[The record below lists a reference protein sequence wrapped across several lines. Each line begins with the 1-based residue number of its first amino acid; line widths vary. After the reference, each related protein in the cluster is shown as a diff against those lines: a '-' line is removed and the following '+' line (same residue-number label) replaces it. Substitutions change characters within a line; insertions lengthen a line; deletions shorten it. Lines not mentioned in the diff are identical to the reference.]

1 VPSIFEQIDR
11 LLPRNLQ
18 IKLSLLVTGLLVLLV
33 SLIGA
38 LFSDFTSNILQQQI
52 GGKTLALARSVAL
65 NPIVR
70 QGLAVGDPAG
80 IQALTEE
87 VRGSTGAEFIVVA
100 DRQGI
105 RYSHPD
111 PQRIGKPF
119 IGGDFE
125 RAVREGETYVSRAT
139 GTLGPSLRGFVPVR
153 DDSGEVLGFV
163 AVGYLLRDI
172 EAEVRGQQREIIG
185 YVAVVLF
192 FGVFGAIVIA
202 KGLKSAI
209 FGLEPHAIAA
219 LFQERNAII
228 GAIREG
234 VVAVDGAGRLTLVN
248 QAARSYLG
256 RNPLEDLRGRPLAEI
271 CPCPEMEQA
280 LAGGE
285 RILDQEMPLAGRIML
300 VNVIPLGGEG
310 AAAGAVASFRPKDEL
325 DRLAREL
332 SQMQQYSELLRAQTH
347 EYSNKLHTIAGLI
360 HLGAHQEALELIMT
374 EASGY
379 QDLIRTLVKAVP
391 DTLVAGIILGKFN
404 RARELKIDFR
414 LDSESTF
421 ADLPPHLEREH
432 LVTVLGNLLD
442 NAFEAVREADGEGR
456 VRLYLT
462 DLGSDLII
470 EVEDSGR
477 GVSPEVVDRLFEKGV
492 TTHRHA
498 GRGMGLYLL
507 RRALDALGGEITFT
521 KGELGGALFTVIV
534 PKGRDAGRGT
544 RDAGEASHGSSPPLV
559 GGD

>member
-1 VPSIFEQIDR
+1 MASIFEQIDK

-18 IKLSLLVTGLLVLLV
+18 LKLSLLVTGLLVILV

-70 QGLAVGDPAG
+70 QGLASGDPAG

-87 VRGSTGAEFIVVA
+87 VRGTTGAEFIVVA
-100 DRQGI
+100 DRRGI

-111 PQRIGKPF
+111 PQRIGQTF
-119 IGGDFE
+119 VGGDFE
-125 RAVREGETYVSRAT
+125 RAVSEGETYVSKAT

-153 DDSGEVLGFV
+153 GDGDEVLGFV

-172 EAEVRGQQREIIG
+172 AAEVRGQQREILG

-219 LFQERNAII
+219 LFKERNAII

-256 RNPLEDLRGRPLAEI
+256 RNPQEDLRGRQLAEI

-285 RILDQEMPLAGRIML
+285 QILDQEMPIAGRIML
-300 VNVIPLGGEG
+300 VNVLPLGSES

-325 DRLAREL
+325 DRLTREL
-332 SQMQQYSELLRAQTH
+332 SHMQQYSELLRAQTH

-360 HLGAHQEALELIMT
+360 QIGAHQEAIELIMT

-379 QDLIRTLVKAVP
+379 QELIRTLAKAVP
-391 DTLVAGIILGKFN
+391 DPLVAGIILGKFN

-421 ADLPPHLEREH
+421 ADLPVHLEREH

-442 NAFEAVREADGEGR
+442 NAFEAVREAAGEGR

-492 TTHRHA
+492 TTHRNA

-507 RRALDALGGEITFT
+507 RRALDAVGGEITFGR
-521 KGELGGALFTVIV
+521 GELGGALFTVII

-544 RDAGEASHGSSPPLV
+544 RVAEKMEMLNK

>member
-1 VPSIFEQIDR
+1 MSSIFEQIDR
-11 LLPRNLQ
+11 LLPRSLQ
-18 IKLSLLVTGLLVLLV
+18 LKLSLLVTGLLVVLV

-52 GGKTLALARSVAL
+52 GNKTLVLARSVAL
-65 NPIVR
+65 NPLVR
-70 QGLAVGDPAG
+70 QGLAAGDPTG
-80 IQALTEE
+80 IQELTEE
-87 VRGSTGAEFIVVA
+87 VRGTTGAEYIVVA

-111 PQRIGKPF
+111 PSRIGQPF
-119 IGGDFE
+119 VGGDFE
-125 RAVREGETYVSRAT
+125 PAVRTGESYVSRAI

-153 DDSGEVLGFV
+153 GERGEVLGFV

-172 EAEVRGQQREIIG
+172 EAEVRGQQKEILG

-202 KGLKSAI
+202 KGLKAAI

-234 VVAVDGAGRLTLVN
+234 VVAVDGTGRLTLVN
-248 QAARSYLG
+248 PAARGYLG
-256 RNPLEDLRGRPLAEI
+256 RTAEEELRGRPLTEI
-271 CPCPEMEQA
+271 CPCPELERA
-280 LAGGE
+280 LGGGE
-285 RILDQEMPLAGRIML
+285 RILDREMPLAGRPML
-300 VNVIPLGGEG
+300 VNILPLSGEG
-310 AAAGAVASFRPKDEL
+310 AAAGGAVASFRPKDEL
-325 DRLAREL
+325 DRLMREL

-360 HLGAHQEALELIMT
+360 QIGAHQEALDLIMT

-379 QDLIRTLVKAVP
+379 QELIRTLARAVP
-391 DTLVAGIILGKFN
+391 DPVVAGIILGKFN
-404 RARELKIDFR
+404 RARELKIDFS
-414 LDSESTF
+414 LDAESSF
-421 ADLPPHLEREH
+421 ADLPAHLQREH

-442 NAFEAVREADGEGR
+442 NAFEAVREAGGDGA
-456 VRLYLT
+456 VRLFLT

-477 GVSPEVVDRLFEKGV
+477 GVSPAVADRLFEKGV
-492 TTHRHA
+492 STHPHP

-507 RRALDALGGEITFT
+507 RRALDALGGEITFAR
-521 KGELGGALFTVIV
+521 GELGGALFTVIV
-534 PKGRDAGRGT
+534 PKGREAGCGT
-544 RDAGEASHGSSPPLV
+544 RDAEKTE
-559 GGD
+559 

>member
-1 VPSIFEQIDR
+1 MPSLFAQIDR

-18 IKLSLLVTGLLVLLV
+18 YKLILLVTGLLALLV
-33 SLIGA
+33 IMIGA
-38 LFSDFTSNILQQQI
+38 LFSDFTSNILLHQI
-52 GGKTLALARSVAL
+52 GDKSVVLARSVAL

-70 QGLAVGDPAG
+70 QGLAAGNPAG
-80 IQALTEE
+80 IQELTEE
-87 VRGSTGAEFIVVA
+87 VRGVTGTEFIVVA

-111 PQRIGKPF
+111 PQRIGQTF

-125 RAVREGETYVSRAT
+125 RAVLGETYVSRAM

-153 DDSGEVLGFV
+153 GEDGEVLGFV

-172 EAEVRGQQREIIG
+172 EVEVRGQQKEILG
-185 YVAVVLF
+185 YVAVVLI
-192 FGVFGAIVIA
+192 FGVLGAIVIA
-202 KGLKSAI
+202 KGLKAAI

-248 QAARSYLG
+248 QAARGYLG
-256 RNPLEDLRGRPLAEI
+256 RSREEDLRARPLTEI
-271 CPCPEMEQA
+271 CPCPELERA
-280 LAGGE
+280 LAGGKQM
-285 RILDQEMPLAGRIML
+285 LDQEMPMAGRTMV
-300 VNVIPLGGEG
+300 VNILPLDQEG
-310 AAAGAVASFRPKDEL
+310 AASGAVASFRPKDEL
-325 DRLAREL
+325 DRLMREL
-332 SQMQQYSELLRAQTH
+332 SQMQQYSELVRAQTH

-360 HLGAHQEALELIMT
+360 QIGAHHEALDLILT

-379 QDLIRTLVKAVP
+379 QELIRTLAKAVP
-391 DTLVAGIILGKFN
+391 DPVVAGIIVGKFN
-404 RARELKIDFR
+404 RARELKVDFR
-414 LDSESTF
+414 LDPESTF
-421 ADLPPHLEREH
+421 ADLPVQLEREH

-442 NAFEAVREADGEGR
+442 NAFEAVREAGGEGR

-462 DLGSDLII
+462 DLGPDLIV

-477 GVSPEVVDRLFEKGV
+477 GVSPEVADRLFEKGV
-492 TTHRHA
+492 STHRNV

-507 RRALDALGGEITFT
+507 RRALDAIGGEITFAR
-521 KGELGGALFTVIV
+521 GELGGALFTVII
-534 PKGRDAGRGT
+534 PKYK
-544 RDAGEASHGSSPPLV
+544 HV
-559 GGD
+559 GVRKDDRQA

>member
-1 VPSIFEQIDR
+1 
-11 LLPRNLQ
+11 
-18 IKLSLLVTGLLVLLV
+18 
-33 SLIGA
+33 
-38 LFSDFTSNILQQQI
+38 
-52 GGKTLALARSVAL
+52 
-65 NPIVR
+65 
-70 QGLAVGDPAG
+70 
-80 IQALTEE
+80 

-498 GRGMGLYLL
+498 GMGLYLL

-521 KGELGGALFTVIV
+521 KGELGGALFTVII
-534 PKGRDAGRGT
+534 PKSRDVGRGT
-544 RDAGEASHGSSPPLV
+544 RNAGEASHGSSPPLV